1 MKDLFTISVAG
12 ILLWWVT
19 VWPIKDARADEIKE
33 FFAKTPSGEV
43 VLTREPCEY
52 TKMGLKG
59 YSYAA
64 YVIKLGQ
71 ANHEGCWTM
80 DVIDRFKAVKIYFP
94 QSKSTEF
101 YNPALFEPRLPKSTT
116 KPEPSV
122 SIEPRFEGSSRLMLY
137 EVFTF

>member
-19 VWPIKDARADEIKE
+19 MWPLEDVRAQPVINSEEIKE
-33 FFAKTPSGEV
+33 FSINTPSGEV

-52 TKMGLKG
+52 IKMGLKG
-59 YSYAA
+59 YAYAA

-80 DVIDRFKAVKIYFP
+80 DIIDRFKAVKVYFP

-101 YNPALFEPRLPKSTT
+101 YNPALFEPRLPK
-116 KPEPSV
+116 EQPSKSPV
-122 SIEPRFEGSSRLMLY
+122 RIEPNRIMIYKE
-137 EVFTF
+137 FTF

>member
-1 MKDLFTISVAG
+1 M
-12 ILLWWVT
+12 
-19 VWPIKDARADEIKE
+19 WPIKELRADEIKE
-33 FFAKTPSGEV
+33 FFVKTPSGEV

-80 DVIDRFKAVKIYFP
+80 DIIDRFKAVKIYFP

-101 YNPALFEPRLPKSTT
+101 YNPALFEPLPKEQPS
-116 KPEPSV
+116 KSPVRVEPNR
-122 SIEPRFEGSSRLMLY
+122 IMIYKE
-137 EVFTF
+137 FTF